1 MILAW
6 MEGLRRSVSSPRMI
20 LLLWVVNLVAAL
32 PAAWVVTSSL
42 QASMGHSLVSERLQ
56 DRFDMGWYGEYHD
69 AAKGL
74 EKSFS
79 PDLAGPGAV
88 YANLETWITGRV
100 FDLPAEV
107 LGVAAIYLL
116 MWILLQGG
124 IVAWMVRPRS
134 GFHAARFL
142 ESGARFFFR
151 YLRLALLSG
160 VLYVLVFR
168 GSWWVYGKM
177 GEWTRDV
184 PAERP
189 VLLLALGILAIT
201 GIVLCVVQ
209 AVFTYAKIVTVIED
223 RRSMVLALFHGL
235 QVLISRLLRTAGL
248 YGIFAVVSAAVLGVY
263 AWLAPVAGPSSS
275 LGVLLAFA
283 FGQAYLVG
291 RLTLRL
297 SLLGG
302 MISLHP
308 ADGSQ
313 SHQKGRFH
321 GRVD

>member
-20 LLLWVVNLVAAL
+20 LFLWVVNLVAAL

-42 QASMGHSLVSERLQ
+42 EASMGDSLVSESLQ
-56 DRFDMGWYGEYHD
+56 DGFDMGWYGEYQD
-69 AAKGL
+69 AAKGI

-79 PDLAGPGAV
+79 PDLAGPGAF
-88 YANLETWITGRV
+88 YANLETWITGKV
-100 FDLPAEV
+100 FDLPVEV
-107 LGVAAIYLL
+107 VGIAAIYLL
-116 MWILLQGG
+116 VWILLQGG
-124 IVAWMVRPRS
+124 IVARMVRPRT
-134 GFHAARFL
+134 GFHTARFL
-142 ESGARFFFR
+142 GSGARFFFR

-168 GSWWVYGKM
+168 ASWWVYGQI

-189 VLLLALGILAIT
+189 VLLLALGLLAMT
-201 GIVLCVVQ
+201 GFVLCTVQ
-209 AVFTYAKIVTVIED
+209 AVFTYAKIATVIED
-223 RRSMVLALFHGL
+223 RRSMLLAPFHGL
-235 QVLISRLLRTAGL
+235 QVLISRPLRTAGL

-263 AWLAPVAGPSSS
+263 AWLAPVAGPSSY
-275 LGVLLAFA
+275 LGLILAFA
-283 FGQAYLVG
+283 FGQAYLIG

-308 ADGSQ
+308 ADGSR
-313 SHQKGRFH
+313 SHVMSRS
-321 GRVD
+321 V

>member
-42 QASMGHSLVSERLQ
+42 EASMGHSLVSESLREG
-56 DRFDMGWYGEYHD
+56 FDMGWYGEYQG

-79 PDLAGPGAV
+79 PDLAGPGAF

-100 FDLPAEV
+100 LDLPVEV

-116 MWILLQGG
+116 VWILLQGG
-124 IVAWMVRPRS
+124 IVARMVRPRT
-134 GFHAARFL
+134 GFHTARFL
-142 ESGARFFFR
+142 GSGARFFFR

-168 GSWWVYGKM
+168 ASWWLYGQI

-189 VLLLALGILAIT
+189 VLLLSLGFLVIT
-201 GIVLCVVQ
+201 GILLCVVQ
-209 AVFTYAKIVTVIED
+209 SVFTYAKIATVIED
-223 RRSMVLALFHGL
+223 RRSMVLAAIHGL
-235 QVLISRLLRTAGL
+235 QVLISRPFRTAGL
-248 YGIFAVVSAAVLGVY
+248 YGIFAVISAAILGAY
-263 AWLAPVAGPSSS
+263 GWLAPVAGPSSS

-283 FGQAYLVG
+283 LGQAYLVG

-308 ADGSQ
+308 ADS
-313 SHQKGRFH
+313 SRS
-321 GRVD
+321 RSV